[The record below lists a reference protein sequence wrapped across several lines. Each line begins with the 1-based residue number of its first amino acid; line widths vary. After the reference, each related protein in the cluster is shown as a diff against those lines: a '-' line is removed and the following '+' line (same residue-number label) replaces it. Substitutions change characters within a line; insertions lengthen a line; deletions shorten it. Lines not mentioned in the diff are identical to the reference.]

1 MNLSSKYSLEDKV
14 AIVTG
19 AGRGIGKAI
28 SLGFADAGADVVVC
42 SRTPE
47 QLEEVAEEIKG
58 CGRRALALPTD
69 ITKKKD
75 VDNLVQ
81 KTINE
86 FGKIDILVNNVGTG
100 ILLSMVDHEEEDW
113 DLVMNTNLKGYY
125 LCSRAVGKKMMEQ
138 KSGNI
143 ISISSVR
150 GLEAFPGRASY
161 CISKAGVIM
170 LTKVMAVELVGYNI
184 RANAIAPGFFKTELT
199 MPRWEIPEER
209 QKIIA
214 GIPMG
219 RWGEMDEIASAAL
232 FLASDASSFVTGHTL
247 VVSGGEACD
256 AF

>member
-1 MNLSSKYSLEDKV
+1 MNLSSKYSLEGKV

-28 SLGFADAGADVVVC
+28 SLGFAEAGADVVVC

-47 QLEEVAEEIKG
+47 QLNEAVKEIKKL
-58 CGRRALALPTD
+58 GRRTLAVPAD
-69 ITKKKD
+69 ITKKAD

-81 KTINE
+81 KTMDE
-86 FGKIDILVNNVGTG
+86 FGKIDILVNNAGTG
-100 ILLSMVDHEEEDW
+100 VLLPLVDQEEDDW
-113 DLVMNTNLKGYY
+113 DLVMNTNLRGYY
-125 LCSRAVGKKMMEQ
+125 LCSRAVAKKMIEQ

-150 GLEAFPGRASY
+150 GLEAYPGRASY
-161 CISKAGVIM
+161 CVSKSGVIM
-170 LTKVMAVELVGYNI
+170 LTKVMAVELAGYNI

-209 QKIIA
+209 QKITA

-219 RWGEMDEIASAAL
+219 RWGEMEEIASAAL

-256 AF
+256 AY

>member
-1 MNLSSKYSLEDKV
+1 MNLSTKYSLEDKV

-19 AGRGIGKAI
+19 AGRGIGKGI
-28 SLGFADAGADVVVC
+28 SLGFAEAGAEVVVC

-47 QLEEVAEEIKG
+47 QLKGTVEEIKKY
-58 CGRRALALPTD
+58 GRRTLAVPTD
-69 ITKKKD
+69 ITKKAD

-81 KTINE
+81 KTVDE
-86 FGKIDILVNNVGTG
+86 FGKIDILVNNAGTG
-100 ILLSMVDHEEEDW
+100 ILLPLVEHEEEDW
-113 DLVMNTNLKGYY
+113 DLVMNTNLRGYY
-125 LCSRAVGKKMMEQ
+125 LCSQAVGKKMIEQ

-161 CISKAGVIM
+161 CVSKASVIM
-170 LTKVMAVELVGYNI
+170 LTKVMAIELAGYNI

-209 QKIIA
+209 QKITA
-214 GIPMG
+214 NIPMG

-247 VVSGGEACD
+247 VVSGGEACE
-256 AF
+256 AY

>member
-1 MNLSSKYSLEDKV
+1 VNLSSKYSLEGKV

-28 SLGFADAGADVVVC
+28 SLGFAEAGADVVVC

-47 QLEEVAEEIKG
+47 QLEETVKEIKKH
-58 CGRRALALPTD
+58 GRRTLAVPTD
-69 ITKKKD
+69 ITKKSD

-81 KTINE
+81 KTMDE
-86 FGKIDILVNNVGTG
+86 FGKIDILVNNAGTG
-100 ILLSMVDHEEEDW
+100 ILLSMVDHEEDDW
-113 DLVMNTNLKGYY
+113 DLVINTNLKGYY
-125 LCSRAVGKKMMEQ
+125 LCSRAVAKKMIER

-150 GLEAFPGRASY
+150 GIEAYPGRASY

-199 MPRWEIPEER
+199 MPSWEDTETR
-209 QKIIA
+209 QKLTA
-214 GIPMG
+214 KIPMG

-247 VVSGGEACD
+247 VVSGGQACEAY
-256 AF
+256 